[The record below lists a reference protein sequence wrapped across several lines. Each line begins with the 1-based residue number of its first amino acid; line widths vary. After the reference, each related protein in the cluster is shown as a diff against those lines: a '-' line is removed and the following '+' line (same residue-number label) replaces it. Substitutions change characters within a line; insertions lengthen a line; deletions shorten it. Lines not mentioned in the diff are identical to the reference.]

1 MSEPIWMS
9 SAGVTAADARD
20 GMVLVMQE
28 RPRDGLGVCVWA
40 VEARAGQSLQSL
52 VRALERNAGV
62 NLRSVEFGARALQD
76 RAAGAG
82 LPVRVVIECA
92 DRLPPRTLVKMHVL
106 AELLNGVVLV
116 GDLMTIGAKTRGRDG
131 FMRWAR
137 FCVPL

>member
-1 MSEPIWMS
+1 MREPIWMS

-62 NLRSVEFGARALQD
+62 SRHSTELGARALQD
-76 RAAGAG
+76 YAAAGG

-92 DRLPPRTLVKMHVL
+92 DRLPPRTLARMHTL

-116 GDLMTIGAKTRGRDG
+116 GDLMTIGAKTRGQER

-137 FCVPL
+137 FCVSV

>member
-20 GMVLVMQE
+20 GAVLVMQD
-28 RPRDGLGVCVWA
+28 RPRDGVGVCVWA

-116 GDLMTIGAKTRGRDG
+116 GDLMTIGAKTRGRAA